1 MVQAEICGF
10 LPSDFAGDWA
20 PPMDLGPARVVEYGA
35 RHTIEIR
42 DARRIQ
48 AGNPS
53 EAEFF
58 ERHGFVLL
66 PHATAVK
73 DWDEDIG
80 SVYVPEIER
89 IIRERLLPDRRIE
102 VSQSLKVTRRG
113 RSKRHFAEGV
123 HSDGPL
129 TVDSYAFNVGAFGL
143 QEAVRRWRQS
153 YAREEV
159 SGLVS
164 IDFWRTTN
172 MDAPLRHMPLAL
184 CDPNSV
190 EGADMIPTTTQT
202 VAPAGRTTHH
212 IVLRHNP
219 GQEWYYYPEM
229 TSSEVIAFK
238 MCEFWKDDPDAA
250 PQNVFHTAFCD
261 PSTPPDAEER
271 QSCEHR
277 AAVFILRD

>member
-1 MVQAEICGF
+1 MVQAELCGF
-10 LPSDFAGDWA
+10 LSSDFYGDWA
-20 PPMDLGPARVVEYGA
+20 PPMDLGRAPTVEYGA
-35 RHTIEIR
+35 RHAVQIA
-42 DARRIQ
+42 DARRLQ
-48 AGNPS
+48 SSSPS
-53 EAEFF
+53 EENFF
-58 ERHGFVLL
+58 AQHGFVLL
-66 PHATAVK
+66 PHVTGVK
-73 DWDEDIG
+73 DWDRDVG
-80 SVYVPEIER
+80 SVYLPEIER

-102 VSQSLKVTRRG
+102 VSQSAKVTRRG
-113 RSKRHFAEGV
+113 RGNRYFAEGV

-143 QEAVRRWRQS
+143 QEAQRRWRQS
-153 YAREEV
+153 YARKEV
-159 SGLVS
+159 AGLVS

-184 CDPNSV
+184 CDPRSV
-190 EGADMIPTTTQT
+190 ERADMIPTATDT
-202 VAPAGRTTHH
+202 VAPAGRTSHH

-219 GQEWYYYPEM
+219 GQAWYYYPEM

-261 PSTPPDAEER
+261 PSTPPDVEER

-277 AAVFILRD
+277 VAVLILRD